1 MNVVWPPPATK
12 YSVVVRAAEALGI
25 SEYDFF
31 RLAFR
36 RWSGREADSQALE
49 QAFVAYMF
57 HQTVPPWV
65 RHLSR
70 DVLEHLDAGTLD
82 PEFFGVAGFKR
93 RYPLP
98 RLGRFSWRLM
108 AGVMVI
114 LFLMSLDTTY
124 VRNPSVP
131 IGCPG
136 ATGSMFFDRLAQF
149 FKGEPDRACP
159 APPEGIADDR
169 PRRR

>member
-12 YSVVVRAAEALGI
+12 CSVVVRAAEALGI

-36 RWSGREADSQALE
+36 RWSGREADNHALE

-57 HQTVPPWV
+57 HQSVPAWV

-70 DVLEHLDAGTLD
+70 EVLEQLDTGTLD
-82 PEFFGVAGFKR
+82 PEAFGVSGFKR

-114 LFLMSLDTTY
+114 LLLMSLDTTY

-131 IGCPG
+131 MGCPG

-149 FKGEPDRACP
+149 FKGGPNHACP
-159 APPEGIADDR
+159 ALPESIRDDR
-169 PRRR
+169 P